1 MVFYYS
7 TRKLKTGDR
16 FRKSGRWWKLP
27 DFLARAGGLILL
39 LVRNGDAALPEA
51 VAELA
56 PDDLEVGHAA
66 GAGHLSADGLLG
78 PVVPTHASSREPAR
92 SAENEKDKLSFK

>member
-7 TRKLKTGDR
+7 TRKLRTGDR

-92 SAENEKDKLSFK
+92 SAEK